1 MNYIY
6 TNAFLRIFSISAN
19 FNFSTRKIIMKMTV
33 ALVSLLLA
41 ACASAP
47 KTDSSQAPGTDST
60 QASQSNAIAKP
71 TESEKNAQISTAET
85 ESSRLA
91 SEAQALQKQSVYF
104 DFDRFAVKPEYRDVI
119 QQQAAFIKA
128 HKNDIVTLEGNA
140 DERGSNEYN
149 LALGDKRANAV
160 RKNLELLG
168 VSAAQIRAVSM
179 GEEKPRLSCHEER
192 CWKENRR
199 NDFIHKFN

>member
-1 MNYIY
+1 
-6 TNAFLRIFSISAN
+6 
-19 FNFSTRKIIMKMTV
+19 MKMAIV
-33 ALVSLLLA
+33 LASLLLA

-47 KTDSSQAPGTDST
+47 KPDSSQAPRADST
-60 QASQSNAIAKP
+60 QTSQSNSLPATAKP
-71 TESEKNAQISTAET
+71 EESGKNAQTSTAET

-91 SEAQALQKQSVYF
+91 AEARALQKQSVYF
-104 DFDRFAVKPEYRDVI
+104 DFDRFAVKPEHRDVVR
-119 QQQAAFIKA
+119 QQAAFIKA

-160 RKNLELLG
+160 RKDLELSG
-168 VSAAQIRAVSM
+168 VPAAQIRAVSM
-179 GEEKPRLSCHEER
+179 GEEKPRLSCHEEK

-199 NDFIHKFN
+199 NDFIHKLN

>member
-1 MNYIY
+1 
-6 TNAFLRIFSISAN
+6 
-19 FNFSTRKIIMKMTV
+19 MKMTV
-33 ALVSLLLA
+33 VLASLLLA

-47 KTDSSQAPGTDST
+47 KTDSSQTLRADST
-60 QASQSNAIAKP
+60 QASQPNSPPAIAKP
-71 TESEKNAQISTAET
+71 AESGKNVQTSTAET

-104 DFDRFAVKPEYRDVI
+104 DFDMFAIKPEYRDVV
-119 QQQAAFIKA
+119 QRQAAFIKT
-128 HKNDIVTLEGNA
+128 HKNSIVTLEGNA

-179 GEEKPRLSCHEER
+179 GEEKPRLSCHEEK

-199 NDFIHKFN
+199 NDFIHKLN